1 MPDPINYLSMIQ
13 PVNIAESLGQGLQV
27 GEALHDRF
35 KVRPQLE
42 ADQQQYRQLALTAA
56 RDKLAREAQYQQ
68 DVSSVIKNPTPEGYR
83 GLLVAYPE
91 QHEALKA
98 AWDGY
103 SADEKDRN
111 LKAATGVYGALANNK
126 PDLALDLLRNRK
138 QALADAGEDTTET
151 DHLISLLESGDPEQ
165 VKAAKGIAGFVIAG
179 AVGPDKVGSTLEAL
193 GGSIGERKGQ
203 VVGRAIGHYDE
214 NGKWVLDYRDPEE
227 FTLSKGQARFSGD
240 GGGSAPSSGAVQ
252 DGKLDPH
259 QFFADFVAPH
269 EGGFN
274 PSDANGSPTNFGI
287 NQAAHPEVDVKTL
300 TKDQAADIFAKDY
313 FQASGAD
320 KLPPALAAVHA
331 DTSYI
336 NPAMAKRFLT
346 ASGGDPQK
354 YMDMRETWM
363 KSMVAREPQKFGKY
377 DKAWTNRNADLRQFA
392 QQVGSGAGGGPR
404 QIASVPD
411 EAGGADVP
419 GNQNLTG
426 EPYLA
431 TLPPALGNRIRGI
444 VSGKLPYPPQG
455 RGTNNTLLAAI
466 SQYSPGFDAT
476 AWQRRKG
483 TAEDYRPGGRTGQSL
498 ISAKTLINHLY
509 ELAEASEKLGGTSL
523 KAVNWMHNAYRS
535 ETSDPV
541 LERWNESRKFVATE
555 LPKFLA
561 GKAPAEGEIQQNYE
575 SYSPNKGPEARKEAI
590 RTDINYLAG
599 RLQPLLDAYK
609 DSMGA
614 DFDIDRSIPGGAVS
628 HKLAAIENWVSGGK
642 LAAPSRALGGHPPAP
657 SASPDPRSNLP
668 RIGSVAEAMKLPKGT
683 HFLTPDGREK
693 IRP

>member
-35 KVRPQLE
+35 KVRPDAE
-42 ADQQQYRQLALTAA
+42 AYQKAAHTLAITAAADKIRQQQ
-56 RDKLAREAQYQQ
+56 QYQQ
-68 DVSSVIKNPTPEGYR
+68 DVSNVIKNPTPEGYR

-103 SADEKDRN
+103 SEDEKDRN

-411 EAGGADVP
+411 STAADVDIP
-419 GNQNLTG
+419 GNTSLGG
-426 EPYLA
+426 EAYLQTVPKNLA
-431 TLPPALGNRIRGI
+431 TQVRALSEGRLPLPSSFAMSKPYWQRLLQMTAQYDPTFDAANAKTRAKTRAEFTSGKSAANITSFNTVMGHLDSLDKSIDALGNTRFPWWNKVANAAAYASGDTHYQKAFKNFQASKNAVSRELTRAYRGSGGNVSDIKDFESELDAADSPEALHETIRKYVDLLSSRINALGEQYNAGMGRSSDPINLLDPHARAVFKRLVGEGD
-444 VSGKLPYPPQG
+444 SGG
-455 RGTNNTLLAAI
+455 GTGA
-466 SQYSPGFDAT
+466 P
-476 AWQRRKG
+476 
-483 TAEDYRPGGRTGQSL
+483 PGG
-498 ISAKTLINHLY
+498 K
-509 ELAEASEKLGGTSL
+509 
-523 KAVNWMHNAYRS
+523 
-535 ETSDPV
+535 
-541 LERWNESRKFVATE
+541 
-555 LPKFLA
+555 
-561 GKAPAEGEIQQNYE
+561 
-575 SYSPNKGPEARKEAI
+575 
-590 RTDINYLAG
+590 
-599 RLQPLLDAYK
+599 
-609 DSMGA
+609 
-614 DFDIDRSIPGGAVS
+614 
-628 HKLAAIENWVSGGK
+628 
-642 LAAPSRALGGHPPAP
+642 
-657 SASPDPRSNLP
+657 
-668 RIGSVAEAMKLPKGT
+668 RIGSYQGKPVYLLPNGKRVVAQ
-683 HFLTPDGREK
+683 
-693 IRP
+693 